1 MDEWTPCKLKGLS
14 NMHLMV
20 FHAFLRQIS
29 KCYFRAIS
37 LRELSVCAI
46 DFTIFFSNSG
56 QTTVVDTSVAIVP
69 SLSFLPY
76 ALLELEQ
83 CKVIISNVFADRNNS

>member
-1 MDEWTPCKLKGLS
+1 MNKHPVRLRGCQTFF
-14 NMHLMV
+14 LME
-20 FHAFLRQIS
+20 FHAILRQIS
-29 KCYFRAIS
+29 NNSFFAIS